1 MSPFHGILSGIV
13 CLIAVLAVPLSAAW
27 VNVTANLA
35 NMQSECGNLCL
46 LSAVPGK
53 DKVIAGIAQKGL
65 WQTTDGGATWTQLGT
80 GAGSAVI
87 TNRPGCIVYEPASAD
102 IFWEAGIYN
111 GGGVYKTTDGGV
123 TFHQLGAIS
132 HNDNVTVDFTDP
144 LRKTL
149 LAAGHEQM
157 NKLYKSIDGGQTWTD
172 IGSHLP
178 DSTSFSRP
186 LIIDAAT
193 FLDGCSGYNGK
204 YGIFRSIDGGATFT
218 SVGGTPGTQGP
229 SADPLVL
236 ANGTILWEQIYN
248 RGMMRSTD
256 HGVSWAQI
264 TGSGTLTTSRP
275 VLLPNGSVA
284 ALGVNQ
290 ILVSTNAAVA
300 ANATWTQVCDALPAL
315 TSGVNYAGVI
325 YEPVRGAFYTW
336 NWDCGTVVRSNAI
349 MRFDYTIGTL
359 SPVKKAALAP
369 ASPAMFRNAGSQVF
383 IPGVGERGARATI
396 YNLRGGVIRTEHLT
410 SQGQRVRLASSGI
423 SVVRIES
430 GTNGR

>member
-1 MSPFHGILSGIV
+1 MSRFHEILTAAAL
-13 CLIAVLAVPLSAAW
+13 LISVLSDPNSAAW
-27 VNVTANLA
+27 INATSNLA

-87 TNRPGCIVYEPASAD
+87 TNRPGCIVYDPANAD

-123 TFHQLGAIS
+123 TFHQLGTIF

-144 LRKTL
+144 QRKTL

-157 NKLYKSIDGGQTWTD
+157 NRLYKSIDGGQTWTD
-172 IGSHLP
+172 IGTHLP

-186 LIIDAAT
+186 LIINAAT
-193 FLDGCSGYNGK
+193 FLNGCSGYAGK
-204 YGIFRSIDGGATFT
+204 YGMFRSTDSGATFT

-236 ANGTILWEQIYN
+236 TNGTILWEQIYN
-248 RGMMRSTD
+248 RGMMRSID
-256 HGVSWAQI
+256 KGVSWAQI
-264 TGSGTLTTSRP
+264 TGYGTLTTSHP
-275 VLLPNGSVA
+275 VLLPDGRVA
-284 ALGVNQ
+284 ALGMNK
-290 ILVSTNAAVA
+290 ILVSTDAAVA
-300 ANATWTQVCDALPAL
+300 ASATWIQVCDALSAL
-315 TSGVNYAGVI
+315 ASGVNYAGVI

-336 NWDCGTVVRSNAI
+336 NWDCGNVVRSNAI
-349 MRFDYTIGTL
+349 MRFDYPMGTL
-359 SPVKKAALAP
+359 FVVKKPAFTP
-369 ASPAMFRNAGSQVF
+369 ASMSTFTNAGSQVL
-383 IPGVGERGARATI
+383 IPAGAAGAIAKI
-396 YNLRGGVIRTEHLT
+396 YNLRGAVVKTVYLT
-410 SQGQRVRLASSGI
+410 AQAQPVRLASSGI

-430 GTNGR
+430 WITGH